1 MFVIW
6 VRNYEK
12 NEYFSDMPDI
22 CIIKPGLDIPVNGNA
37 RAFVKKMA
45 GGPAAV
51 CPDNFKGVTPRL
63 LVKEGDKVL
72 AGSPVVS
79 DKNHPEIL
87 LTAPIS
93 GTVSDIVRGDRRKL
107 LAVVIEPD
115 GKDGRTDFPKKDL
128 ASLSGS
134 QVREALLESGLWP
147 FLVQRPYGIVAN
159 PDATPKA
166 IFVSAFS
173 TAPLAADTEF
183 TLASDIDYIQAAVTA
198 LGKIAPV
205 HLSVKDLDSAFAGI
219 RGASLHVFKGK
230 HPAGNVGVQI
240 SHISPILKGDIVW
253 AVSLDGLAAIGRLFI
268 EGRYDV
274 RRKVAVCGPA
284 AVEPAYIEAL
294 PGMAMSE
301 IADFCGAPSD
311 GLRIISGDILSGQTV
326 GPDGFLGFFHN
337 QITLVKEGTD
347 KELLGWMRPLRLNQ
361 FSADRTY
368 FSWCLGRGRKY
379 NMDTNLHGGP
389 RAFVMS
395 DSYYAKVLP
404 MDIYPLYLVKACL
417 TGDIEKMEKFGIYEV
432 LPEDLALC
440 EFVDPSKNYIQDII
454 AKGIDLMLK
463 EMT

>member
-1 MFVIW
+1 
-6 VRNYEK
+6 
-12 NEYFSDMPDI
+12 MPDI
-22 CIIKPGLDIPVNGNA
+22 YKIKRGLDLPVDGSA
-37 RAFVKKMA
+37 SRSVRKMA

-51 CPDNFKGVTPRL
+51 CPDNFKGLVPRL
-63 LVKEGDKVL
+63 LVKEGDRVL

-87 LTAPIS
+87 LTSPVS
-93 GTVSDIVRGDRRKL
+93 GMVSGIVRGDRRKL

-115 GKDGRTDFPKKDL
+115 GQDGRTVFPKRDL
-128 ASLSGS
+128 SSMDGAA
-134 QVREALLESGLWP
+134 VREALLESGLWQ
-147 FLVQRPYGIVAN
+147 FLMQRPYGVVAS
-159 PDATPKA
+159 PDVTPKA

-173 TAPLAADTEF
+173 SAPLAADTEF
-183 TLASDIDYIQAAVTA
+183 TLASETGFIQAAVTA

-205 HLSVKDLDSAFAGI
+205 HLSVKDEASAFASI
-219 RGASLHVFKGK
+219 QGASIHVFKGR

-240 SHISPILKGDIVW
+240 SHVSPILKGDIVW
-253 AVSLDGLAAIGRLFI
+253 TICLEGLAAIGRLLL

-284 AVEPAYIEAL
+284 AASPAYVEAL
-294 PGMAMSE
+294 PGMSMTQ
-301 IADFCGAPSD
+301 IAEFCGAGD

-326 GPDGFLGFFHN
+326 GPEGFLGFFHN
-337 QITLVKEGTD
+337 QITIVKEGTD

-361 FSADRTY
+361 FSADRCY
-368 FSWCLGRGRKY
+368 FSWCLGRGRRY

-395 DSYYAKVLP
+395 DSYYSRVLP
-404 MDIYPLYLVKACL
+404 MDIYPVYLVKACL
-417 TGDIEKMEKFGIYEV
+417 AGEIEKMEKFGIYEV